1 MSGESPTGDSLPS
14 PSLAGLVD
22 RACDRFEAAWKAGR
36 RPSIEDSV
44 GEVAGPER
52 RALLRELL
60 ALDLAYRRR
69 GGEPPT
75 PDEYRMRFPAHV
87 DLIDAAFDEAGSMA
101 GTWQA
106 PRPESG
112 P

>member
-1 MSGESPTGDSLPS
+1 M
-14 PSLAGLVD
+14 
-22 RACDRFEAAWKAGR
+22 
-36 RPSIEDSV
+36 
-44 GEVAGPER
+44 AGPER
-52 RALLRELL
+52 QALLRELL

-87 DLIDAAFDEAGSMA
+87 DLIDAAFDEAGRMQRILA
-101 GTWQA
+101 G
-106 PRPESG
+106 PRPASG